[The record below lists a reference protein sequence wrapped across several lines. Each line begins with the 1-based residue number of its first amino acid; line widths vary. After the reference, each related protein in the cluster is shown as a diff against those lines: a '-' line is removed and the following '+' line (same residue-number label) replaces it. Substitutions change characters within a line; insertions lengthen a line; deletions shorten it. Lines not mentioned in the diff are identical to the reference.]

1 MNRHCALHAPRAEL
15 TLATALSSI
24 VATVVPPQ
32 PHAHLSP
39 SAPRPPSPTLALTLA
54 RTLAHT
60 LAFTL
65 AFTLAR
71 TLAPTLAFTL
81 RAPGGSLPTLLR
93 LR

>member
-1 MNRHCALHAPRAEL
+1 VNRHCALHAPRAEL

-24 VATVVPPQ
+24 VATVVPPH
-32 PHAHLSP
+32 PHARLYP
-39 SAPRPPSPTLALTLA
+39 SAPRPPSPTLAV
-54 RTLAHT
+54 T

-65 AFTLAR
+65 ALTLAR
-71 TLAPTLAFTL
+71 TLAPTLARTLALSLAFTL